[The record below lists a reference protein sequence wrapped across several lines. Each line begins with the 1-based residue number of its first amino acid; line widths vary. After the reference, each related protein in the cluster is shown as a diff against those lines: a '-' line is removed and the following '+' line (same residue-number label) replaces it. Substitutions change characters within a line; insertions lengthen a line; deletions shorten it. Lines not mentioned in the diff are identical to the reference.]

1 MGMDAPELPEVG
13 TVEKTFA
20 RRVAL
25 TTAIY
30 AVILAIASLGGD
42 NSTKEMLL
50 AQQQASDQWAFYQA
64 KAIREHLY
72 RLQKLRLELEFAERG
87 TTMDVTVRQRYQ
99 DILRQAAQEEERY
112 GAEKQDIEV
121 GARKLEQERD
131 INRQRDPNFDYAQVL
146 LQIAIVTASVSILAS
161 SWSLYVFSLLFASLG
176 TLLMV
181 NGYLL
186 LVPFLS

>member
-1 MGMDAPELPEVG
+1 MDAPELPEVE
-13 TVEKTFA
+13 TTDKTFA
-20 RRVAL
+20 RRAAL

-42 NSTKEMLL
+42 NATKEMLL

-64 KAIREHLY
+64 KVIREHQY
-72 RLQKLRLELEFAERG
+72 RLQKLHLEVEIAERG
-87 TTMDVTVRQRYQ
+87 PTMDAAARQRYQ
-99 DILRQAAQEEERY
+99 EGLRQVAQEEERY
-112 GAEKQDIEV
+112 GAEKKDIELA
-121 GARKLEQERD
+121 ARKLEQERD

-161 SWSLYVFSLLFASLG
+161 SWLLYVFSLLFASLG
-176 TLLMV
+176 TLLML

-186 LVPFLS
+186 LVSFLS